1 MGGLALGS
9 MLPNTAAASS
19 LSVTGPQFKPKA
31 KRVIHIFLNGGPS
44 HVDTFDPKPSLQKY
58 AGKLLPMKNLRT
70 ERKTGAAFPCP
81 YTFRRYGQSGTEVSS
96 CGPFALRRTRLVLF
110 LLCQNTVP
118 VSYSRLTLPTIL
130 LV

>member
-44 HVDTFDPKPSLQKY
+44 HV
-58 AGKLLPMKNLRT
+58 
-70 ERKTGAAFPCP
+70 
-81 YTFRRYGQSGTEVSS
+81 GT
-96 CGPFALRRTRLVLF
+96 
-110 LLCQNTVP
+110 
-118 VSYSRLTLPTIL
+118 VSYTHLTLPTIL